1 MIDINDITVQIG
13 SKVLLD
19 HASAHISDTQKVG
32 LIGANG
38 SGKSTL
44 FKVLKGEMST
54 QTGSVSFPSRHQV
67 ASVLQ
72 EFPDTSVSIL
82 DFVLNQDTERMH
94 LLNRLKTAPET
105 ELADIHDRLNAI
117 GAASAEARAIRIL
130 SGLGFRQTDL
140 DRPLSEFSGG
150 WRMRVALAAALFVPS
165 DVLLL
170 DEPTNHLD
178 LEASVWLE
186 NHLKLYRGT
195 LLLISHDKHILNA
208 LCDHILHLHDKTL
221 TFYTGNYDTFE
232 TTHAQKQELLTKLM
246 QKQEEKRA
254 HLQSFVDRF
263 RYKATKAKQAQSR
276 LKMLQKLETIAPLEE
291 NLSSHFSFPQPEH
304 LAPPIITLEN
314 AAVGYGETPVLKNL
328 NLRIDGDDRIALLGA
343 NGNGKST
350 FAKLLAGR
358 LKPMEGLIH
367 RSKKVRIGYFAQHQ
381 TEELPMNQSPLMII
395 HALMPEAT
403 ETKCRTHLAMFG
415 LNQEKALTPVR
426 NLSGGEKARLLF
438 ACMAYDAPALL
449 ILDEPT
455 NHLDIQGRE
464 ALIDALNTY
473 EGAVLLITH
482 DMTLIQLISDRLW
495 LVKDGTCKA
504 FDGDLDDYQRLL
516 LESDKPKATAK
527 ESPSSHRKEERQR
540 KAALR
545 AETAPI
551 KKEINRIEK
560 EMAEVSAQK
569 EKAVARFETVTE
581 PTQIV
586 RLQKEVAQLEK
597 QLETLET
604 RWLDLSEQ
612 IEQMIN

>member
-19 HASAHISDTQKVG
+19 HASAHISDGQKVG

-44 FKVLKGEMST
+44 FKVLKGETGT
-54 QTGSVSFPSRHQV
+54 QTGNVSFPSRHKV

-82 DFVLNQDTERMH
+82 DFVLNQDTERTH

-130 SGLGFRQTDL
+130 SGLGFTQPDL
-140 DRPLSEFSGG
+140 NRPLSEFSGG

-221 TFYTGNYDTFE
+221 TFYNGNYDTFE
-232 TTHAQKQELLTKLM
+232 VAHAQKQELLTKLM
-246 QKQEEKRA
+246 QRQEEKRA

-276 LKMLQKLETIAPLEE
+276 LKMLQKMETIAPLEE

-314 AAVGYGETPVLKNL
+314 VAVGYDQTPVLKNL

-381 TEELPMNQSPLMII
+381 TEELPMNQSPLMVI
-395 HALMPEAT
+395 HALMPEAN
-403 ETKCRTHLAMFG
+403 ETKCRSHLAMFG
-415 LNQEKALTPVR
+415 LNQEKALTPIQ

-482 DMTLIQLISDRLW
+482 DLTLIQLISDRLW

-504 FDGDLDDYQRLL
+504 FDGDLDDYRQSL
-516 LESDKPKATAK
+516 LESDKPKTTTK
-527 ESPSSHRKEERQR
+527 ENPSSHRKEERQR

-560 EMAEVSAQK
+560 EMAALSAQK
-569 EKAVARFETVTE
+569 EKAVAQFETVTD
-581 PTQIV
+581 PIRIV
-586 RLQKEVAQLEK
+586 ALQKEVAHLEK

-604 RWLDLSEQ
+604 KWLDLSEQ
-612 IEQMIN
+612 IEQMTD

>member
-314 AAVGYGETPVLKNL
+314 ATVGYGETPVLKNL

-604 RWLDLSEQ
+604 KWLDLSEQ
-612 IEQMIN
+612 IEQMID

>member
-140 DRPLSEFSGG
+140 NRPLSEFSGG

-232 TTHAQKQELLTKLM
+232 ATHAQKQELLTKLM

-464 ALIDALNTY
+464 ALVDALNTY

-586 RLQKEVAQLEK
+586 ALQKEVAQLEK

-604 RWLDLSEQ
+604 KWLDLSEQ
-612 IEQMIN
+612 IEQMID

>member
-1 MIDINDITVQIG
+1 MIDINDITVRIG

-19 HASAHISDTQKVG
+19 HASAHISDGQKVG

-44 FKVLKGEMST
+44 FKVLKGEMGT
-54 QTGSVSFPSRHQV
+54 QTGYVSFPSRHKV

-72 EFPDTSVSIL
+72 EFTDTSVPIL
-82 DFVLNQDTERMH
+82 NFVLNQDTERTR
-94 LLNRLKTAPET
+94 LLNQLENASEM

-117 GAASAEARAIRIL
+117 GAASAEARASGIL
-130 SGLGFRQTDL
+130 TGLGFTQPDL
-140 DRPLSEFSGG
+140 TRPLSEFSGG

-186 NHLKLYRGT
+186 NHLKTYHGT
-195 LLLISHDKHILNA
+195 LLIISHDKHILNT
-208 LCDHILHLHDKTL
+208 LCDHILHLHDKIL

-232 TTHAQKQELLTKLM
+232 VTHAQKQELLTKLM

-263 RYKATKAKQAQSR
+263 RYKASKAKQAQSR
-276 LKMLQKLETIAPLEE
+276 LKMLQKMETIASLEE

-314 AAVGYGETPVLKNL
+314 VSVGYGETPVLKNL

-358 LKPMEGLIH
+358 LKPMSGTIQ
-367 RSKKVRIGYFAQHQ
+367 RSKKVRVGYFAQHQ
-381 TEELPMNQSPLMII
+381 TEELPINQSPLMVI
-395 HALMPEAT
+395 HALMPDAT
-403 ETKCRTHLAMFG
+403 ETKCRSHLAMFG
-415 LNQEKALTPVR
+415 LNQEKALTPIQ

-455 NHLDIQGRE
+455 NHLDIQGRD

-495 LVKDGTCKA
+495 LVKDGTCKT

-516 LESDKPKATAK
+516 LESDKPKTLPK
-527 ESPSSHRKEERQR
+527 ESPSNRKEERQR

-545 AETAPI
+545 AEVAPI

-560 EMAEVSAQK
+560 EMNALATQK
-569 EKAVARFETVTE
+569 EKAVAQFEIVTE

-586 RLQKEVAQLEK
+586 MLQKEVAQLEK

-604 RWLDLSEQ
+604 KWLDLSEQ
-612 IEQMIN
+612 IEQMID